1 MNIKNNILFTKKELL
16 YFCIQRFAFGFS
28 YSLMIPIIPL
38 YFNSLGISTLI
49 IGAVMSSYGF
59 AKALI
64 QIPFGVVTNKIGDK
78 LLLIISFILMA
89 IVPFSYTLN
98 KSSLLASIIYIAQ
111 GAVLGMSAPATFAL
125 LSRSLD
131 ESKRGECTGYASAV
145 FTLSGAIASIIGG
158 FIVTKLNN
166 YNLVFYMYSI
176 GIILTVVFIIIKI
189 KKSDINKI
197 NKKQKESFK
206 TKIKEIINTIRE
218 KKAFS

>member
-1 MNIKNNILFTKKELL
+1 MIFKELDGGL
-16 YFCIQRFAFGFS
+16 SVIDNLKVAGAKEGKYGVAVIVS
-28 YSLMIPIIPL
+28 E
-38 YFNSLGISTLI
+38 NS
-49 IGAVMSSYGF
+49 
-59 AKALI
+59 
-64 QIPFGVVTNKIGDK
+64 D
-78 LLLIISFILMA
+78 
-89 IVPFSYTLN
+89 
-98 KSSLLASIIYIAQ
+98 
-111 GAVLGMSAPATFAL
+111 
-125 LSRSLD
+125 
-131 ESKRGECTGYASAV
+131 ASAV

-166 YNLVFYMYSI
+166 YNLVFYMSSI

>member
-1 MNIKNNILFTKKELL
+1 MCWQTYTYKLLLIHRQDVRTCLL
-16 YFCIQRFAFGFS
+16 YTS
-28 YSLMIPIIPL
+28 
-38 YFNSLGISTLI
+38 
-49 IGAVMSSYGF
+49 SSYGF

-145 FTLSGAIASIIGG
+145 FTLSLSLIHIW
-158 FIVTKLNN
+158 
-166 YNLVFYMYSI
+166 
-176 GIILTVVFIIIKI
+176 
-189 KKSDINKI
+189 
-197 NKKQKESFK
+197 
-206 TKIKEIINTIRE
+206 
-218 KKAFS
+218 